1 MSSISCRT
9 CRLLILICHCWF
21 EPSCAIHSVKTSV
34 CYWEMFCT
42 STDYAVARCPSVTC
56 RYCVKITKCII
67 IFFSPLGTVANTIL
81 VFSVPNIMEI
91 FRRVSPNGDVEC
103 RGMKNCDFRP
113 ISRFILEMIQDRD
126 ASKNSCVIYRMMLFP
141 VTLDDLEWLT
151 KIFNDTKHQMAFLRQ
166 LSFLLSSLIATEIA
180 SVLVCH
186 LNLLH

>member
-1 MSSISCRT
+1 
-9 CRLLILICHCWF
+9 
-21 EPSCAIHSVKTSV
+21 
-34 CYWEMFCT
+34 MFCT